1 MKTTFFRYSLLALA
15 IGLLITAKGVA
26 QEQEQEQKPEQE
38 QEFDL
43 SAYKTLF
50 SFKTVK
56 HHDNSRELE
65 ASFIARNKK
74 DRKDKIPV
82 YEAEIEFLNTLDGEE
97 VSLGKSKT
105 SKEGIATLILP
116 DNQSYLTDGEGNMN
130 LVARFNGSETLDGEE
145 EEISVKNLL
154 MDMDLTVIDSVR
166 SVVVKAYVLDSLGSK
181 SPVEETDIVIA
192 VEGMLS
198 KMTIGEG
205 TIEDGEFILEM
216 PNDIPGNS
224 NGDLTVYSIIA
235 ENDEFGDVIQKKTA
249 NWGIIKAQS
258 QKDAN
263 TLWSEAAPIWMYLV
277 LTILLVGVW
286 ANYVYTIINLF
297 KIRKEGKQIELDAL
311 GSQDV

>member
-15 IGLLITAKGVA
+15 IGLLITTKGMS
-26 QEQEQEQKPEQE
+26 QEQAQE

-43 SAYKTLF
+43 GAYKTLF

-97 VSLGKSKT
+97 VSLGTSKT

-116 DNQSYLTDGEGNMN
+116 ENQSYLTDSEGNMN
-130 LVARFNGSETLDGEE
+130 LVARFNGSETLDIEE

-154 MDMDLTVIDSVR
+154 LDMDLTEIDSVR

-181 SPVEETDIVIA
+181 SPVEETDIVIS

-224 NGDLTVYSIIA
+224 NGDLIVYSIIA

-249 NWGIIKAQS
+249 NWGIFKEQAK
-258 QKDAN
+258 KDTN

-297 KIRKEGKQIELDAL
+297 KINKEGKQFELDAM
-311 GSQDV
+311 GAQDV

>member
-15 IGLLITAKGVA
+15 IGLLITAKGIA
-26 QEQEQEQKPEQE
+26 QDKEQEQKQE

-43 SAYKTLF
+43 GAYKTLF

-97 VSLGKSKT
+97 VSLGTSKT

-116 DNQSYLTDGEGNMN
+116 ENQSYLTDGEGNMN
-130 LVARFNGSETLDGEE
+130 LVARFNGSETLDMEE
-145 EEISVKNLL
+145 EEISVRNLL
-154 MDMDLTVIDSVR
+154 LDMDLTEIDSVR

-181 SPVEETDIVIA
+181 SPVEETDIVIS

-224 NGDLTVYSIIA
+224 NGDLIVYSIIA

-249 NWGIIKAQS
+249 NWGIFKEQAK
-258 QKDAN
+258 KDTN

-297 KIRKEGKQIELDAL
+297 KIKKEGKQFELDAL

>member
-1 MKTTFFRYSLLALA
+1 MKTTFFRHSLLAMA
-15 IGLLITAKGVA
+15 IGLLITTMGLA
-26 QEQEQEQKPEQE
+26 QEQEQEQ
-38 QEFDL
+38 EFDL
-43 SAYKTLF
+43 GAYRTLF
-50 SFKTVK
+50 SFRTVK

-97 VSLGKSKT
+97 VSLGTSKT

-116 DNQSYLTDGEGNMN
+116 ENQSYLTDGEGNIS
-130 LVARFNGSETLDGEE
+130 LVARFNGSETLDIEE

-154 MDMDLTVIDSVR
+154 LNMDLTEIDSVR

-198 KMTIGEG
+198 KMTIEEG
-205 TIEDGEFILEM
+205 TIEDGEFVLEM
-216 PNDIPGNS
+216 PNDIPGNN
-224 NGDLTVYSIIA
+224 NGDLIVYAIIA
-235 ENDEFGDVIQKKTA
+235 ENDEFGDVIQKKSA
-249 NWGIIKAQS
+249 NWGIFKAQAE
-258 QKDAN
+258 KDTN

-297 KIRKEGKQIELDAL
+297 KIKKEGKQFELDAM
-311 GSQDV
+311 GAQDV